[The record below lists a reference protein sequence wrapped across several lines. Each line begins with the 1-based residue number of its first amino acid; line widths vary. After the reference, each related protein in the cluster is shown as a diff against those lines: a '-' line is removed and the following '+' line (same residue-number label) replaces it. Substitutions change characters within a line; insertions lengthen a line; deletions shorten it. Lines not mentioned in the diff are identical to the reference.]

1 MVIES
6 PKFHFDYE
14 AHPFICSETADRVRW
29 WLPVIPPSRPGAMPY
44 KAPGTADR
52 ASSRRENDFAEE
64 ANSLAKDLVAHR
76 GKSLNEK
83 QERFLLRSARGQP
96 LRWEGS
102 TKVEGERH
110 HAAVAETQHPGHP
123 LGLRFDNILN
133 FLLVLIYW
141 LFSPENS
148 WDC

>member
-1 MVIES
+1 MVIKS

-14 AHPFICSETADRVRW
+14 AHPCICSETADRVRR
-29 WLPVIPPSRPGAMPY
+29 WLPVFPPSRPGAMPY
-44 KAPGTADR
+44 KAPGTADL

-64 ANSLAKDLVAHR
+64 ANSLAEDLVAHR
-76 GKSLNEK
+76 GAKALMKS
-83 QERFLLRSARGQP
+83 RRGSSRDQP
-96 LRWEGS
+96 VGDHCGGRAAED
-102 TKVEGERH
+102 EPH

-133 FLLVLIYW
+133 FLLVLIYR